1 VGVAASVSVDGR
13 PAGSVWSAPF
23 HIELGALAAGEHE
36 LEIVVHNTT
45 ANRLASDERL
55 PEVAT
60 AAERAHG
67 RRFRI
72 QDLDLALTG
81 VESGLLQEPVLL
93 ARG

>member
-1 VGVAASVSVDGR
+1 
-13 PAGSVWSAPF
+13 
-23 HIELGALAAGEHE
+23 
-36 LEIVVHNTT
+36 VHNTT